1 MDEVLEEKFIFS
13 TTYFSIGILLK
24 CEKIVTVLAVPESP
38 TNIAGLFIDMTWLR
52 SQEYR
57 LVSTV
62 GTKIYE
68 NFLFRGGSYS

>member
-38 TNIAGLFIDMTWLR
+38 TNIAGLFIDMT
-52 SQEYR
+52 
-57 LVSTV
+57 
-62 GTKIYE
+62 
-68 NFLFRGGSYS
+68 